1 MLDVQIDR
9 KTFLTE
15 SGAERTVLHDVRF
28 SIARGE
34 IVGLLGAS
42 GVGKSTML
50 RILLGLDEAFEG
62 QVRRDCH
69 RIGVVFQEPR
79 LLPWLTVAE
88 NIQLV
93 VTADMPQPDIEALLA
108 TVRLPHVARLRPRQL
123 SLGMARRVALARA
136 LAISP
141 DLLVLD
147 EPFASLDTR
156 LGAGLADGVAA
167 WAHQTGAAIV
177 LATHDL
183 AQALERVSRLL
194 ILAEMPATLC
204 ADLPVPEAGDG
215 ALYTKLC
222 HDFAFLRADSSQ
234 PAQQAPPPPLQY
246 PDNIRHLPA
255 KREGR

>member
-1 MLDVQIDR
+1 MLDVRIDR
-9 KTFLTE
+9 KTFLNE
-15 SGAERTVLHDVRF
+15 SGAERTVLRDIRF
-28 SIARGE
+28 SIAGGE
-34 IVGLLGAS
+34 VVGLLGAS

-50 RILLGLDEAFEG
+50 RILLGLDDAFEG
-62 QVRRDCH
+62 HVRRHCH

-93 VTADMPQPDIEALLA
+93 VTADMPQPDIDALLA

-147 EPFASLDTR
+147 EPFASLDAR

-167 WAHQTGAAIV
+167 WARQAGAAVI

-194 ILAEMPATLC
+194 ILADVPATLC
-204 ADLPVPEAGDG
+204 ADLPVPAAGDA

-222 HDFAFLRADSSQ
+222 HEFAFLRADSSQ
-234 PAQQAPPPPLQY
+234 PAQQGQPPFVSSP
-246 PDNIRHLPA
+246 
-255 KREGR
+255 G

>member
-42 GVGKSTML
+42 GVGKSTMR

-62 QVRRDCH
+62 RVRRDCH

-79 LLPWLTVAE
+79 LLPWLTVAD
-88 NIQLV
+88 NIRLV
-93 VTADMPQPDIEALLA
+93 VTADMPQPDVDALLA

-147 EPFASLDTR
+147 EPFASLDAR
-156 LGAGLADGVAA
+156 LGAGLADGVSS
-167 WAHQTGAAIV
+167 WARESGAAVIM
-177 LATHDL
+177 ATHDL

-194 ILAEMPATLC
+194 VLAETPATLC
-204 ADLPVPEAGDG
+204 ADLPVPAGG
-215 ALYTKLC
+215 GVALYTKLT
-222 HDFAFLRADSSQ
+222 HEFAFLRADSSH
-234 PAQQAPPPPLQY
+234 PAQQGEQPFVSPT
-246 PDNIRHLPA
+246 
-255 KREGR
+255 G